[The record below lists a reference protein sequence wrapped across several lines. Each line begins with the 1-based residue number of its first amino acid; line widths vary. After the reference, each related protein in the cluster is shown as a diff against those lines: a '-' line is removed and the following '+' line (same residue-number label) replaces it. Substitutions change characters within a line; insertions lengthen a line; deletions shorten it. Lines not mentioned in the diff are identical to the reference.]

1 MKVDG
6 IKSYHRYISNDKKH
20 DQSFV
25 KVAIEEMLN
34 ETAVQIGSNIIIESD
49 NCSSQYK
56 SCQHFYGMQLLANHY
71 DINMICIFGIAE
83 NGKGE
88 VDHIGGLTK
97 TAIRRE
103 IAAGEFLVMPAIWWC
118 FWRKRLKVIQQ
129 NILWKKLINNCYK
142 LSELTTSW
150 KTSFQS
156 MALPCSKL
164 FFLNLQLKIQKC
176 SLNTKNTAHV
186 LAASRL
192 YLCSECKIEYGSCD
206 LFKHYTINVKH

>member
-1 MKVDG
+1 MKV
-6 IKSYHRYISNDKKH
+6 
-20 DQSFV
+20 
-25 KVAIEEMLN
+25 ATEEMLN

-103 IAAGEFLVMPAIWWC
+103 IAAGEFFSDASDMVM
-118 FWRKRLKVIQQ
+118 FLKETFEGNSTKYFVEEIDEQLLQIVRADNKLKDFISISGSTLFQVI
-129 NILWKKLINNCYK
+129 
-142 LSELTTSW
+142 
-150 KTSFQS
+150 
-156 MALPCSKL
+156 L
-164 FFLNLQLKIQKC
+164 FKP
-176 SLNTKNTAHV
+176 TAKNTEM
-186 LAASRL
+186 LPK
-192 YLCSECKIEYGSCD
+192 Y
-206 LFKHYTINVKH
+206 